1 MKWILL
7 SLLLFMG
14 KLEPGE
20 NEKLSP
26 YPIEAKISLL
36 NEQLK
41 AQEEMSLQ
49 LTLKNTGKEP
59 VEFCLPLRSFLGKQK
74 TPHVFVSL
82 KSKGQ
87 LCGQQVYSR
96 ISELWSSNRKDRF
109 RLGVGRK
116 KKFRFNPLEI
126 LVDCEFE
133 EGEGLR
139 AGTYYMQI
147 ILANSFDCFESF
159 DTWGAKEKS
168 PIIFRSQEL
177 KFEVLKP

>member
-1 MKWILL
+1 
-7 SLLLFMG
+7 MG

-20 NEKLSP
+20 NAKLAP

-36 NEQLK
+36 HEQLK